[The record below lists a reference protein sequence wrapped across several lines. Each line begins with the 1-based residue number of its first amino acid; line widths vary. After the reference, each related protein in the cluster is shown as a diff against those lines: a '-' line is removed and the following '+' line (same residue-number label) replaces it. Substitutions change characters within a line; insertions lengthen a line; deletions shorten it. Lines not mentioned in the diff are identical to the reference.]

1 MALVRRDF
9 LVTSSYRFPFFLDL
23 VFGVV
28 NLIMFFYISR
38 TFGDAATTGLQGA
51 PSYFAFA
58 AVGVA
63 ITLVIQAASTG
74 LAQRLREEQLTGT
87 LEALQAQPISASETA
102 FGLVGFPF
110 AFALARAALYLLIAA
125 IFLGLDV
132 SDADWLGFALV
143 LIVSSAAIASIG
155 IGLGALV
162 LIFKRGEALA
172 GLVTFGLGFLGG
184 AFFPLSLLPDLL
196 QPLLSVN
203 PTKYALDGVREALFQ
218 GQGWSD
224 EILALVIFSFVALP
238 IAVWGFRGALHHARR
253 TGTLA
258 QY

>member
-1 MALVRRDF
+1 MQRDY
-9 LVTSSYRFPFFLDL
+9 LVTTSYKFPFVLDL
-23 VFGVV
+23 FFGIV

-38 TFGDAATTGLQGA
+38 TFQDATTAGLQGA

-87 LEALQAQPISASETA
+87 LEALQANPITPAEMA

-110 AFALARAALYLLIAA
+110 AFALTRAALYLLVAA
-125 IFLGLDV
+125 IFLRLDL
-132 SDADWLGFALV
+132 SEANWLGFAL
-143 LIVSSAAIASIG
+143 LMLVSAAAIASIG
-155 IGLGALV
+155 MALGALV

-172 GLVTFGLGFLGG
+172 ALMTFALGFLGG
-184 AFFPLSLLPDLL
+184 AFFPLSLLPDVL
-196 QPLLSVN
+196 QPILAIN
-203 PTKYALDGVREALFQ
+203 PTKFAFDGVRAALFR
-218 GQGWSD
+218 GQGWGD
-224 EILALVIFSFVALP
+224 ETVALVIFSLIGLP
-238 IAVWGFRGALHHARR
+238 AAVWAFSAALLHARR